1 MLAPSALAVHVPL
14 HENRSR
20 MGDDPNEY
28 SKVEVV
34 EPYLKQSVE
43 SAPG

>member
-20 MGDDPNEY
+20 MGDPNEY